1 MRAGADSGF
10 LAEQKKAEEPVEKDY
25 DQALKQ

>member
-25 DQALKQ
+25 D